1 MAHTEHVRIALP
13 RPLLDSDPARAG
25 HWGPGARRRRHSRDL
40 RCLRRSTPTSEC
52 STFWVVAGAASTGGG
67 QGGGAAGAS
76 GMGQDPEKEIKKVT
90 TETNKIV
97 EKNIVKEVN
106 GVPLT
111 PPVIAAIA
119 TPVALVA
126 LFAG

>member
-1 MAHTEHVRIALP
+1 
-13 RPLLDSDPARAG
+13 
-25 HWGPGARRRRHSRDL
+25 
-40 RCLRRSTPTSEC
+40 
-52 STFWVVAGAASTGGG
+52 
-67 QGGGAAGAS
+67 
-76 GMGQDPEKEIKKVT
+76 MGQDPEKEIKKVT

-126 LFAG
+126 LFAGVHYFFGNPKYEPDSDEQEEDGESRDKSSSA